1 MGSKE
6 QRENQHIRRTKRALA
21 KAKAQKRSEYVIGR
35 IAKHLKECE
44 DGKPHGPNL
53 KRREARLK
61 NQEIM
66 RARAPKQRPAP
77 KQEKPA
83 TLADSTS

>member
-6 QRENQHIRRTKRALA
+6 QRKNQHIRRTKRALA
-21 KAKAQKRSEYVIGR
+21 KAGARGRSEYVVGR

-44 DGKPHGPNL
+44 EGKPHGPNL
-53 KRREARLK
+53 ARREARLK

-66 RARAPKQRPAP
+66 RARTPKRTAQ
-77 KQEKPA
+77 KEEKPA
-83 TLADSTS
+83 TLADSAS

>member
-6 QRENQHIRRTKRALA
+6 QRKNQHIRRTKRALA
-21 KAKAQKRSEYVIGR
+21 KAKARGRSEYVVGR
-35 IAKHLKECE
+35 ISKHLKECE
-44 DGKPHGPNL
+44 EGKPHGPNL

-66 RARAPKQRPAP
+66 RASSAPKRAAQE
-77 KQEKPA
+77 EKPA
-83 TLADSTS
+83 TLADSAS